1 MKIVENKN
9 TKTKGYIAIGAAVML
24 FAFLMDSD
32 LHITDSG
39 FLYVVLHVFVPAGLF
54 VFGIGK
60 IKESQPYYVCVC
72 PSCGQKFKFDV
83 NELGVQ
89 CPKCNKR
96 VVKDGEEFKI
106 TE

>member
-9 TKTKGYIAIGAAVML
+9 TKTKGYIAIGAAVLM
-24 FAFLMDSD
+24 FAFLIDSEFFVEPT
-32 LHITDSG
+32 I
-39 FLYVVLHVFVPAGLF
+39 LYLATRVFIPAGLV

-60 IKESQPYYVCVC
+60 IKDSQPYYVCVC